1 MQSILPPDT
10 QVLEVLENKLST
22 LAAQWRGASR
32 RGETELAQAIVQQ
45 YHAVLLCMIELG
57 HHEFLD
63 AETELPDR
71 LMPPE
76 YFQWVEQLNA
86 DNQLTS

>member
-1 MQSILPPDT
+1 MQNVLPRDT
-10 QVLEVLENKLST
+10 HVLEVLEHKLSD

-32 RGETELAQAIVQQ
+32 RSETLISQALAQQ
-45 YHAVLLCMIELG
+45 YQAVLLCMIELG
-57 HHEFLD
+57 HNEFLD

-76 YFQWVEQLNA
+76 YFQWIEALNA
-86 DNQLTS
+86 END

>member
-1 MQSILPPDT
+1 MHNVLPRDT
-10 QVLEVLENKLST
+10 HVLDVLERKLGN

-32 RGETELAQAIVQQ
+32 HSETEIAHALVQQ
-45 YHAVLLCMIELG
+45 YQAVLLCMIELG
-57 HHEFLD
+57 HNEFLD

-76 YFQWVEQLNA
+76 YFQWVEALNSE
-86 DNQLTS
+86 NE